1 MCRCCLFAVPCQI
14 SCLTFDMDAS
24 INVIFHPLQL
34 TECQIVR
41 YYFGVFTTSNQ
52 GFTMSRKKIADMT
65 QAERVEAAATI
76 ADIRER
82 LGISQQELSD
92 ATGIS
97 RQTISNIERGATRP
111 NSKSLE
117 KIFEALGVSDAPE
130 FDAATE
136 KWLVMVGTLVERIPA
151 QRRQKAMDSTMHYL
165 ALSVGADIKDFVLA
179 ASEAD
184 HDKESEAQET
194 QP

>member
-1 MCRCCLFAVPCQI
+1 
-14 SCLTFDMDAS
+14 
-24 INVIFHPLQL
+24 
-34 TECQIVR
+34 
-41 YYFGVFTTSNQ
+41 
-52 GFTMSRKKIADMT
+52 MSRKKIATMT

-117 KIFEALGVSDAPE
+117 RIFEALGVSDAPE

-151 QRRQKAMDSTMHYL
+151 QRRQKAMDSTVHYL
-165 ALSVGADIKDFVLA
+165 ALSVGADINDFALA
-179 ASEAD
+179 ASDAD
-184 HDKESEAQET
+184 YDKESEAQEDL
-194 QP
+194 P